1 MTSESPAQRL
11 GRLVRARRKEL
22 KLTQADVQKAGGPS
36 TATLRL
42 IEGGK
47 HADIRPSTSGP
58 LETALQWQLGSVDR
72 VLAGDEPTPMSSAHR
87 LAPAEFS
94 RAVELARQIVNAP
107 PTPHDEHFNRAERL
121 LSHAHES
128 VRHGDHLG
136 AIHGLEGVWSTIELL
151 IDRITDAALQKGRPN
166 AGQSTSSANQDAQ
179 SAAPPPVDKNEKT
192 TGLADDVESPAAA
205 AADAVTADA
214 VAELEVDGADDDR
227 EQA

>member
-47 HADIRPSTSGP
+47 HTDFRTSTSGP
-58 LETALQWQLGSVDR
+58 LETVLQWQLGSVDR
-72 VLAGDEPTPMSSAHR
+72 VLAGDEPIPTPPTHR

-94 RAVELARQIVNAP
+94 RAVELARQIINAS

-136 AIHGLEGVWSTIELL
+136 AIYGLDGVWSTIELL
-151 IDRITDAALQKGRPN
+151 IDRITDEALQKGRPN
-166 AGQSTSSANQDAQ
+166 ASQPTSPANQAAQ
-179 SAAPPPVDKNEKT
+179 SPTSPPVYEGEKNPDE
-192 TGLADDVESPAAA
+192 LADKGRA
-205 AADAVTADA
+205 T
-214 VAELEVDGADDDR
+214 
-227 EQA
+227 